1 MMQSALDE
9 VRLLG
14 DQHGEA
20 ACLLTPSMAY
30 RGSEIVN
37 DEATLMAMQHRRAE
51 QVQGKELHLF
61 GDSLGRRP
69 ASGRAGERL
78 LALASVQ
85 IEKSE
90 VSTQHAKRSFDDVP
104 SILRLRNRCTRAS
117 ISSGMA
123 S

>member
-69 ASGRAGERL
+69 ASGRA
-78 LALASVQ
+78 ASGPG
-85 IEKSE
+85 ICADRK
-90 VSTQHAKRSFDDVP
+90 KRGKHSA
-104 SILRLRNRCTRAS
+104 C
-117 ISSGMA
+117 
-123 S
+123 